1 MANTKSYQAVVDKI
15 IHDGVHGPYVVAR
28 CEGLVGS
35 VTFSLDAEIWQEED
49 WPKPGSCVVLSKVRK
64 KRLGWRAEVGRF
76 VTPSDDQ
83 QQNQ

>member
-15 IHDGVHGPYVVAR
+15 IPDGVHGPYAVAR
-28 CEGLVGS
+28 CKELGV
-35 VTFSLDAEIWQEED
+35 VTLSLDPKIWQEDD
-49 WPKPGSCVVLSKVRK
+49 WPEPGSCVVLSKIRK